1 MHIMLLFYSAQLT
14 ILCIE
19 TNYFL
24 AILYISAQR
33 ALVPAG
39 LRTFN
44 IQELVQ
50 LVRGGAERAREDDGP
65 HSEDHSSD
73 NSQSDDLEGSSEEEE
88 DSEDSDSSSDS
99 SSSTGSSEV
108 SAEEGSDESGSEM
121 YDDTMEWLGS
131 ADEEEEE
138 EEGGDGFEEQAESV
152 LASSAD
158 PSQSGPTGPPVSVAA
173 VEEERVA
180 MFW

>member
-88 DSEDSDSSSDS
+88 DSEDSDNYSDS

-131 ADEEEEE
+131 ADEEEE
-138 EEGGDGFEEQAESV
+138 GGDGFEEQAESV

-158 PSQSGPTGPPVSVAA
+158 PAAQSGPPGPAAEA
-173 VEEERVA
+173 VEEEERVP